1 MDRRD
6 KVAWTDRSLRPP
18 GQLRCSLVLMCAL
31 GAVVCSGCVPA
42 LTRWASDGWLADY
55 DTAEQRQRESGREL
69 LILYKDTR
77 PGADTSMEKALA
89 SPPVKEV
96 IRDYV
101 RCGLFKSYEPHRR
114 YVAQY
119 GIDRAP
125 AVILVHRDGTYHA
138 RSGHMSTA
146 KLAAFLARAKPPGA
160 RPVINPY
167 IPRRP
172 RYDWHGSIEKAR
184 QVARLTGRPL
194 LIVFYRTLS
203 RDWQELNKLLSRQ
216 EVYRRFADMVPCRI
230 GLTSLSAD
238 AYITQF
244 GALKLPAIVIA
255 DRDGG
260 RRVLELPRSYE
271 AVVRFADSARRR
283 KHTPP
288 SASTAAAEP

>member
-6 KVAWTDRSLRPP
+6 EVAWTNRCLRLTGQGRWSLRLI
-18 GQLRCSLVLMCAL
+18 GAWGLVI
-31 GAVVCSGCVPA
+31 CSGCVPA
-42 LTRWASDGWLADY
+42 LTRWASDGWVADY
-55 DTAEQRQRESGREL
+55 DAAEQRQRESGREL
-69 LILYKDTR
+69 LILYKDAR
-77 PGADTSMEKALA
+77 AGADTSLEEALA
-89 SPPVKEV
+89 SPLVKEV
-96 IRDYV
+96 IRGYV
-101 RCGLFKSYEPHRR
+101 RCRLFRSYEPDRR

-125 AVILVHRDGTYHA
+125 ALILVHRDGTYHS
-138 RSGHMSTA
+138 RSGLTSTA
-146 KLAAFLARAKPPGA
+146 KLAAFLADAKPPGA

-172 RYDWHGSIEKAR
+172 RYDWHGSIEEAQ

-203 RDWQELNKLLSRQ
+203 RDWQELNKLLSRH

-230 GLTSLSAD
+230 GLTSFSAD

-255 DRDGG
+255 DCDGS

-271 AVVRFADSARRR
+271 AVVRFADSARGQ

-288 SASTAAAEP
+288 SASTVAAEP